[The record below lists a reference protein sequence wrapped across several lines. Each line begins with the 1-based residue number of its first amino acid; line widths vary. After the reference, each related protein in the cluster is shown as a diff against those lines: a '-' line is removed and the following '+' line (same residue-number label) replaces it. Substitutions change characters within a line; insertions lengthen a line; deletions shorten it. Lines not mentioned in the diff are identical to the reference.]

1 MYGNTSRTVM
11 TYAVGVVVGSALATS
26 TAAFEVVPP
35 GEAEQIRATAEIMT
49 KLQDRRA
56 ETVDNQKGILLRGV
70 HPKSHG
76 CVKAEFLVNK
86 DIDEKYRVGLFA
98 TPGKK
103 FDAWI
108 RYSNAAALRE
118 DDLMINPRDN
128 KRKNGSRGMAIKIL

>member
-1 MYGNTSRTVM
+1 MYGNTSRAVM
-11 TYAVGVVVGSALATS
+11 TYAIGVVVGSALATS

-56 ETVDNQKGILLRGV
+56 ATVNEPKGTLLRGV

-76 CVKAEFLVNK
+76 CVKAEFVVNK
-86 DIDEKYRVGLFA
+86 EIDEKYRVGLFA
-98 TPGKK
+98 IPGKK

-108 RYSNAAALRE
+108 R
-118 DDLMINPRDN
+118 
-128 KRKNGSRGMAIKIL
+128 